1 MYVTLILCTAL
12 KTSQQWKVSSLN
24 FSSAGEG
31 LFMASKAK
39 NAPEAH
45 FPGNDFRQIG
55 LSKCLILIILLCLQR
70 SLEFPRC
77 IAHIVHT
84 FIHFLDQIRP
94 QLAYF
99 LKLQYLILVIFS
111 FQFNFQLQ
119 VVRSA
124 ASAACKE
131 SCVRQPGTSG
141 FCSWARESCS

>member
-1 MYVTLILCTAL
+1 M
-12 KTSQQWKVSSLN
+12 
-24 FSSAGEG
+24 AG
-31 LFMASKAK
+31 KAK

-45 FPGNDFRQIG
+45 FPGNYFRQIG

-70 SLEFPRC
+70 SLEFPKC
-77 IAHIVHT
+77 VAQVHT

-131 SCVRQPGTSG
+131 SCVR
-141 FCSWARESCS
+141 